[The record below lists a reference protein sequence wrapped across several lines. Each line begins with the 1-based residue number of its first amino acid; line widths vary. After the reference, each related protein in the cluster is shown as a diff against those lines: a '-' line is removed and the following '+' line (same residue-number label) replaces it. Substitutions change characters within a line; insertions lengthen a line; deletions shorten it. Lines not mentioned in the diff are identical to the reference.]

1 MLAEDTFHP
10 DNGDGWRLDVTRY
23 HDPDA
28 LDRSRAPVLMVPGY
42 GMNTFIL
49 NFHPT
54 GDSMVAYLCHRGF
67 EVFTANLR
75 GQGGSTCRGDGHRYG
90 FRELSLID
98 YPTVQRL
105 VLEETLTEA
114 DRLHGVG
121 CSLGASILYA
131 YLAHHLDSHRF
142 ASLIAIGGPLRWIE
156 IHPAVKTAFGSPK
169 LAAMLRI
176 RGTRKLARTFL
187 PMLKKA
193 PWLLSI
199 YMNVDQID
207 LSEVDKLVKTVDDPN
222 PYLNVQI
229 ARWLD
234 KRDLVVAGLNVTDA
248 LRGFDQVP
256 ILCLL
261 ASDDGIVPASSAKS
275 VRDIV
280 DPKCVDVVEVGT
292 EKKWYAHADLFI
304 SEEADRTVF
313 EPMAEWLDERL

>member
-1 MLAEDTFHP
+1 MLVDQNFDP
-10 DNGDGWRLDVTRY
+10 DNGDGWRLDVTRFY
-23 HDPDA
+23 DPDK
-28 LDRSRAPVLMVPGY
+28 LDPDRSPVLMVPGY

-49 NFHPT
+49 NYHPT
-54 GDSMVAYLCHRGF
+54 GESMVGYLCRRGF
-67 EVFTANLR
+67 EVWTANLR
-75 GQGGSTCRGDGHRYG
+75 GQGGSKSHGDGHRYG

-98 YPTVQRL
+98 YPTVEDL
-105 VLEETLTEA
+105 VFEETETDAEK
-114 DRLHGVG
+114 LHGVG

-131 YLAHHLDSHRF
+131 YLAHHLSSHRF
-142 ASLIAIGGPLRWIE
+142 ASMIAIGGPLRWVE
-156 IHPAVKTAFGSPK
+156 IHPAVRVAFGSPK
-169 LAAMLRI
+169 LASMLRI

-229 ARWLD
+229 ARWLEQ
-234 KRDLVVAGLNVTDA
+234 RDLVVAGLNVTDA
-248 LRGFDQVP
+248 LRGLDDLP

-280 DPKCVDVVEVGT
+280 DPACVDVVEVGT

-313 EPMAEWLDERL
+313 EPMASWLLRA